1 MLQAFGS
8 TAQCPPLSAT
18 VRAMT
23 FRAVASAS
31 AVGTVAS
38 KKKLRRGL
46 WYEGGREGAAEI
58 RCEFASLI
66 QPLFTA
72 SDVL

>member
-1 MLQAFGS
+1 
-8 TAQCPPLSAT
+8 
-18 VRAMT
+18 MT

-66 QPLFTA
+66 HRP
-72 SDVL
+72 VLGSINFAAPVGL